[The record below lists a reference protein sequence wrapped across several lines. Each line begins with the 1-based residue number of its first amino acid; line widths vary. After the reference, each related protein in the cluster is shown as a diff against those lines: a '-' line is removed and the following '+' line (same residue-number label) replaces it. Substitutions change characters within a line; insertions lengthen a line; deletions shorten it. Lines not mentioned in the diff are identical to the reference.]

1 MREKRHIRAVGA
13 SEYVTKKGSAAGR
26 FLPATMSTEMRHGKF
41 NRLSEMPSQPR
52 LVSTYPGILRAV
64 PLTDWLDGWMYTH
77 HSQYL
82 FLCYDS
88 KF

>member
-1 MREKRHIRAVGA
+1 MREKRHIRAVRA
-13 SEYVTKKGSAAGR
+13 SDYVTKKGSAAGR

-64 PLTDWLDGWMYTH
+64 PLTD
-77 HSQYL
+77 
-82 FLCYDS
+82 
-88 KF
+88 